1 VGASSSRPGGAIT
14 SINVTPLVDVTLVLL
29 VIFMVTAKLVVNHHA
44 LSVDLPKAASAEAVQ
59 EILSVEL
66 APDGRVRLDGVAVP
80 SDERLITLAREAV
93 RRAREARAIIQADG
107 AVSHRK
113 VMHVLDL
120 LRRAGIV
127 KIGFGVTPTTAPS
140 GKAGP

>member
-1 VGASSSRPGGAIT
+1 MGASSSRPGGAIT

-44 LSVDLPKAASAEAVQ
+44 LPVDLPKAASAEAIQ

-80 SDERLITLAREAV
+80 SDERLIALAREAV

-107 AVSHRK
+107 AVSHQK

-120 LRRAGIV
+120 LRQAGIV
-127 KIGFGVTPTTAPS
+127 KIGFGVRPITAPS